1 MKNRLILP
9 LVFILTLLCACARD
23 SGGND
28 GTVAVYR
35 LSCEGEGKTLV
46 SEQVALREGET
57 PLEAVVRGLN
67 SEPESPELEKAFPD
81 GAFIEDCYIRNGRA
95 QVHVSEGYGSLTGL
109 ERTCADY
116 AMACSMAMLDE
127 VCMADIILGSHV
139 LEYSVRADNVLF
151 GDRLCGATQKICKLF
166 LPDDEM
172 QQLESR
178 TLVISSGAGTMAE
191 QVASKA
197 LEALDAVPDS
207 TRLLSASVENGVCT
221 LELSEE
227 FYATEPASAQRARL
241 VIGAIVDSVCFL
253 ADIDSVIILV
263 NGAPITSYGGYA
275 TEWPAKFDSS
285 IVRR

>member
-1 MKNRLILP
+1 MKNRLA
-9 LVFILTLLCACARD
+9 LTLALVLALLCGCARD
-23 SGGND
+23 GGDSD

-35 LSCEGEGKTLV
+35 LGREGEGKMLV
-46 SEQVALREGET
+46 SEQIAMLEGET

-67 SEPESPELEKAFPD
+67 SEPETPEIERAFPD
-81 GAFIEDCYIRNGRA
+81 GVFIEDCYIRNGRA
-95 QVHVSEGYGSLTGL
+95 QVHVSEDYGELTGL
-109 ERTCADY
+109 ERTWADY

-139 LEYSVRADNVLF
+139 LEYGVRADNVLF
-151 GDRLCGATQKICKLF
+151 GDQQCGETQKICKIF
-166 LPDDEM
+166 LPDGEM

-178 TLVISSGAGTMAE
+178 TLVISSAAGTTAE
-191 QVASKA
+191 QVAEETLA
-197 LEALDAVPDS
+197 ALDAVPDN
-207 TRLLSASVENGVCT
+207 TRLLSASVVNGVCT

-227 FYATEPASAQRARL
+227 FYATEPAAPQQARL

-253 ADIDSVIILV
+253 ADIDSVVILV

-275 TEWPAKFDSS
+275 TEWPAQFDSS